1 MSTEYAPRGFMA
13 MLTPQANTAVESEC
27 AILLPAGVG
36 LLAGRLTSA
45 RPTIEERL
53 TEYFDT
59 LENSVQQFGG
69 TPLRALGFAC
79 TGASYLAGRQREG
92 ELFERLSQRLGCTVT
107 SSALAVVDALQALG
121 ARNIALVSPYP
132 APLTTRSIAYWES
145 HGFSVRAVAAVTGD
159 AAGSAHPIY
168 GLGSEAALQ
177 ATLGLRGQ
185 AFDAVVMLG
194 TGMPTLRAI
203 LACPRVDGAP
213 VFSCTLALAWRCV
226 RALEGA
232 ECSAASLLEW
242 IGGRDWKARLQARTP
257 QALP

>member
-1 MSTEYAPRGFMA
+1 MSTEYAPRGFIG
-13 MLTPQANTAVESEC
+13 MLAPQANTAVESEC

-53 TEYFDT
+53 VEYIET
-59 LENSVQQFGG
+59 LETSVQQFGG

-92 ELFERLSQRLGCTVT
+92 ELFERLSRRLECTVT
-107 SSALAVVDALQALG
+107 SSALAVVDALNALS
-121 ARNIALVSPYP
+121 ARDIALVSPYP
-132 APLTTRSIAYWES
+132 ESLTLRSVGYWES
-145 HGFSVRAVAAVTGD
+145 YGFKVRAVSRLTGD
-159 AAGSAHPIY
+159 ASGTAHPIY

-242 IGGRDWKARLQARTP
+242 VGGWEWKARLQARTP